1 MDVWRTSWRVKS
13 DDVFAAVVIGSG
25 RTAAAALT
33 QEQIIAL
40 MKGDPEVVDAIWEF
54 LIGHVAEPCR
64 GWTILPVL
72 EPTWT
77 KGKLRRLGV
86 DAGSRSGLAK
96 IGEFLTGLQPDHELI
111 GACRS
116 RSTII
121 AYMASQA
128 ACRGRRGFGLNLPP
142 TWPEDGIYEILRVQD
157 GQVIVQQKFSREQH
171 GISIAVLPAFQ
182 NVADLVIRQNWS
194 EVKAAIESRT
204 SEESKEIQSY
214 SFGQLFQRHG
224 SPQPLPKQVLTTTPP
239 RMKRFKVQP
248 DTSPEREKQLLPATK
263 KSKVHTCATAGT
275 PSTLRAIG
283 SSALPPSPVI
293 FMARCRRRIY
303 TLVVLLSVT
312 TIAGHLHLVRRC
324 LCEILTFL
332 PFGLRPRSH
341 ALRGATTL
349 EPKHFIFGSN

>member
-54 LIGHVAEPCR
+54 LI
-64 GWTILPVL
+64 
-72 EPTWT
+72 
-77 KGKLRRLGV
+77 GKLRRLGV

-263 KSKVHTCATAGT
+263 KSKVHTC
-275 PSTLRAIG
+275 

-293 FMARCRRRIY
+293 FMARCRSLGPTQLQIAFRVRRIY

-312 TIAGHLHLVRRC
+312 TIAGHLHLVRR
-324 LCEILTFL
+324 FY
-332 PFGLRPRSH
+332 
-341 ALRGATTL
+341 GACAKSSL
-349 EPKHFIFGSN
+349 SCPSDSVHGPMP

>member
-1 MDVWRTSWRVKS
+1 MFSSVSFTSHPR
-13 DDVFAAVVIGSG
+13 
-25 RTAAAALT
+25 
-33 QEQIIAL
+33 
-40 MKGDPEVVDAIWEF
+40 
-54 LIGHVAEPCR
+54 
-64 GWTILPVL
+64 TILPVL

-224 SPQPLPKQVLTTTPP
+224 SPQPLPKQVLTTAPP

-248 DTSPEREKQLLPATK
+248 DTSPEGEKQLLPATK
-263 KSKVHTCATAGT
+263 KSKVHTC
-275 PSTLRAIG
+275 
-283 SSALPPSPVI
+283 SPD
-293 FMARCRRRIY
+293 
-303 TLVVLLSVT
+303 LL
-312 TIAGHLHLVRRC
+312 
-324 LCEILTFL
+324 
-332 PFGLRPRSH
+332 GLEPKRPWVQSETDRSGAQRSH
-341 ALRGATTL
+341 AKANFSEALQQAPL
-349 EPKHFIFGSN
+349 PP